1 MQHSYRRP
9 SIVIAAALALAAGE
23 RVEAQRMLDPDGIR
37 HIQTV
42 EPRSG
47 PHGTLVSVSTLNL
60 SLQAKVHVGIGATQ
74 TGFES
79 LAEAPQGELGEISVS
94 VRIPDTAPS
103 DRAVVFVA
111 FNAIFSP
118 IGMSDPFH
126 VTDENGLLRRTGRVV
141 EEGGDGSCL
150 AFRDGDDFPY
160 RLTGE
165 VDALRPGAEVIVE
178 GSYTDGGPCGPGD
191 TIRVVRVMRS
201 RSLG

>member
-1 MQHSYRRP
+1 MAMLHMGAARTMMLAGALTHML
-9 SIVIAAALALAAGE
+9 AAADQAA
-23 RVEAQRMLDPDGIR
+23 AQRMLDPDGIR

-47 PHGTLVSVSTLNL
+47 PRGTLVEVSTLNL

-94 VRIPDTAPS
+94 VRIPETAPS

-126 VTDENGLLRRTGRVV
+126 VTDDDGLLRRTGRVV
-141 EEGGDGSCL
+141 REEGDGSCL
-150 AFRDGDDFPY
+150 SFRDGDDFPY
-160 RLTGE
+160 RLTGN
-165 VDALRPGAEVIVE
+165 VDALRPGAEAVIE
-178 GSYTDGGPCGPGD
+178 GSYTEGGPCGPGD
-191 TIRVVRVMRS
+191 TIDVVRVVR
-201 RSLG
+201 

>member
-1 MQHSYRRP
+1 MMLAGALTHML
-9 SIVIAAALALAAGE
+9 AAADQAA
-23 RVEAQRMLDPDGIR
+23 AQRMLDPDGIR

-47 PHGTLVSVSTLNL
+47 PRGTLVEVSTLNL
-60 SLQAKVHVGIGATQ
+60 ALQAKVHVGIGATQ

-94 VRIPDTAPS
+94 VRIPETAPS

-126 VTDENGLLRRTGRVV
+126 VTDGDGLLRRTGRVV
-141 EEGGDGSCL
+141 REEGDGSCL
-150 AFRDGDDFPY
+150 SFRDGDDFPY
-160 RLTGE
+160 RLTGK
-165 VDALRPGAEVIVE
+165 VDALRPGSQVVIE

-191 TIRVVRVMRS
+191 TIDVVRVVR
-201 RSLG
+201 